1 LHLLVHWLS
10 FLRVGC
16 GVCLLCRMSE
26 EDDFSA
32 EVEYVSDKELMT
44 GDAPQRNWWGIGIA
58 LLVILTITAII
69 SVTIVLLAPNSDKSN
84 DNVTPFTIEDIV
96 HPKAN
101 EVNPGIIWLSVDTF
115 AYKDAKCN
123 IWLVSIFNHQINRT
137 LLIDDRS
144 CQNRHIV
151 SYKPSATAQYIAFSY
166 ETRQFVR
173 QRWST
178 LVKVRV
184 LNSHFDY
191 PVGPSKTGDEFIQLF
206 LWNSQELSNDLVYI
220 YEYNIYY
227 QANVTAPS
235 EQITFSGVENKI
247 SNGIADWLYEEEIFG
262 THKAVW
268 WSPSGNHL
276 AFVVFND
283 TQVSNITMSYY
294 SEEPYPTNVNIPYPK
309 VGASLPEAKVHV
321 WNKKTKQTITFSPPD
336 EVQRLKENYVYHVSW
351 LKGGFSEFSNED
363 TLLVVWSN
371 RVQNSVFISLCK
383 LSSEQC
389 ILNYNQNFTNF
400 WAEPLN
406 FAVRFADEQ
415 NYFVILPKSV
425 EDESEKQHYWYSHI
439 AKINVPVFQ
448 SGQNGKAVFL
458 TDGPW
463 EVIEIVGYSEKDKE
477 LFFLAALPLPRQ
489 RHLYS
494 VSIFET
500 TTSPKCWT
508 CNMTKDGCSYVDV
521 HFAPKGDHYI
531 LYCQGPE
538 TPTVHLKSLHSAEF
552 SYEIEN
558 NTALRQFYSTKLFP
572 VVSYKEIQLPNQQKA
587 LLKILYPPGF
597 EENANKEFYPAVLR
611 VYAGPNSQ
619 QVVEKWSV
627 SFDTY
632 LASAQKYIVLYIDA
646 RGSAYRGSK
655 YTAPLYKNIGQLEI
669 EDQID
674 AFKAFCSQYG
684 QVDLQR
690 TAVWGWVIFCFK
702 SYGGFAA
709 ARIVQ
714 MDEFQIFK
722 CASSVAPVTDF
733 RFYDAAY
740 TERYLGL
747 YEDNVVS
754 YEKTNL
760 MKNVTAFKLGKYL
773 LIHGSFDDNV
783 HYQNT
788 AAFISALTA
797 NNVNFQLMVYTNEN
811 HSIGNRRM
819 HLNTLLDRF
828 FKSCFA

>member
-1 LHLLVHWLS
+1 
-10 FLRVGC
+10 
-16 GVCLLCRMSE
+16 LCTMSE

-69 SVTIVLLAPNSDKSN
+69 SSN

-96 HPKAN
+96 YPKAN
-101 EVNPGIIWLSVDTF
+101 EINPGVIWLSVDTF

-123 IWLVSIFNHQINRT
+123 IWLVSIFNDQINRT

-144 CQNRHIV
+144 CQNRHII
-151 SYKPSATAQYIAFSY
+151 SFKPSATAQYIAFSY
-166 ETRQFVR
+166 ET
-173 QRWST
+173 
-178 LVKVRV
+178 L
-184 LNSHFDY
+184 LI
-191 PVGPSKTGDEFIQLF
+191 IQLV
-206 LWNSQELSNDLVYI
+206 QAKLVYV
-220 YEYNIYY
+220 YKNNIYY

-235 EQITFSGVENKI
+235 EQITFNGVENRI

-268 WSPSGNHL
+268 WSPSGNYL
-276 AFVVFND
+276 AFVLFND

-294 SEEPYPTNVNIPYPK
+294 SDQSYPTNVNIPYPK
-309 VGASLPEAKVHV
+309 VGASLPEAK
-321 WNKKTKQTITFSPPD
+321 
-336 EVQRLKENYVYHVSW
+336 
-351 LKGGFSEFSNED
+351 
-363 TLLVVWSN
+363 
-371 RVQNSVFISLCK
+371 
-383 LSSEQC
+383 
-389 ILNYNQNFTNF
+389 NYNQNFTNF

-406 FAVRFADEQ
+406 FVVRFADEQ

-439 AKINVPVFQ
+439 AKINVPQ

-477 LFFLAALPLPRQ
+477 F
-489 RHLYS
+489 

-508 CNMTKDGCSYVDV
+508 CNMSKDGCSYVDAY
-521 HFAPKGDHYI
+521 FAPKGDHYI

-538 TPTVHLKSLHSAEF
+538 TPTLLKLK
-552 SYEIEN
+552 
-558 NTALRQFYSTKLFP
+558 T
-572 VVSYKEIQLPNQQKA
+572 IQQA

-611 VYAGPNSQ
+611 

-690 TAVWGWVIFCFK
+690 TAVWGW

-722 CASSVAPVTDF
+722 CASSVAPMPLILKDTL
-733 RFYDAAY
+733 AC
-740 TERYLGL
+740 TKIML
-747 YEDNVVS
+747 S
-754 YEKTNL
+754 T
-760 MKNVTAFKLGKYL
+760 MKRQ
-773 LIHGSFDDNV
+773 I
-783 HYQNT
+783 
-788 AAFISALTA
+788 
-797 NNVNFQLMVYTNEN
+797 
-811 HSIGNRRM
+811 
-819 HLNTLLDRF
+819 
-828 FKSCFA
+828 

>member
-439 AKINVPVFQ
+439 AKINVPVF
-448 SGQNGKAVFL
+448 VFM
-458 TDGPW
+458 P
-463 EVIEIVGYSEKDKE
+463 I
-477 LFFLAALPLPRQ
+477 
-489 RHLYS
+489 
-494 VSIFET
+494 
-500 TTSPKCWT
+500 
-508 CNMTKDGCSYVDV
+508 N
-521 HFAPKGDHYI
+521 YI
-531 LYCQGPE
+531 L
-538 TPTVHLKSLHSAEF
+538 LLH
-552 SYEIEN
+552 
-558 NTALRQFYSTKLFP
+558 
-572 VVSYKEIQLPNQQKA
+572 
-587 LLKILYPPGF
+587 
-597 EENANKEFYPAVLR
+597 
-611 VYAGPNSQ
+611 
-619 QVVEKWSV
+619 
-627 SFDTY
+627 
-632 LASAQKYIVLYIDA
+632 
-646 RGSAYRGSK
+646 
-655 YTAPLYKNIGQLEI
+655 
-669 EDQID
+669 
-674 AFKAFCSQYG
+674 
-684 QVDLQR
+684 
-690 TAVWGWVIFCFK
+690 
-702 SYGGFAA
+702 
-709 ARIVQ
+709 
-714 MDEFQIFK
+714 
-722 CASSVAPVTDF
+722 ASSVLAKRSKWQSGFPDRRT
-733 RFYDAAY
+733 
-740 TERYLGL
+740 LGS
-747 YEDNVVS
+747 DR
-754 YEKTNL
+754 
-760 MKNVTAFKLGKYL
+760 
-773 LIHGSFDDNV
+773 
-783 HYQNT
+783 
-788 AAFISALTA
+788 
-797 NNVNFQLMVYTNEN
+797 
-811 HSIGNRRM
+811 NRR
-819 HLNTLLDRF
+819 LF
-828 FKSCFA
+828 

>member
-1 LHLLVHWLS
+1 
-10 FLRVGC
+10 
-16 GVCLLCRMSE
+16 
-26 EDDFSA
+26 
-32 EVEYVSDKELMT
+32 MT

-69 SVTIVLLAPNSDKSN
+69 SVTIVLLAPNSDKNN
-84 DNVTPFTIEDIV
+84 DNVTPLTIEDIV

-123 IWLVSIFNHQINRT
+123 IWLVSIYNHQINRT

-206 LWNSQELSNDLVYI
+206 LWNSQELSNELVYV
-220 YEYNIYY
+220 YQNNIYY

-268 WSPSGNHL
+268 WSPSGNYL

-294 SEEPYPTNVNIPYPK
+294 SDEPYPTNVNIPYPK

-321 WNKKTKQTITFSPPD
+321 WNKKTKQTITFAPPD
-336 EVQRLKENYVYHVSW
+336 E
-351 LKGGFSEFSNED
+351 
-363 TLLVVWSN
+363 
-371 RVQNSVFISLCK
+371 
-383 LSSEQC
+383 
-389 ILNYNQNFTNF
+389 NYNQNFTNF

-439 AKINVPVFQ
+439 AKINVPVF
-448 SGQNGKAVFL
+448 VFML
-458 TDGPW
+458 INYILLLHASS
-463 EVIEIVGYSEKDKE
+463 V
-477 LFFLAALPLPRQ
+477 LAKR
-489 RHLYS
+489 

-552 SYEIEN
+552 C
-558 NTALRQFYSTKLFP
+558 
-572 VVSYKEIQLPNQQKA
+572 
-587 LLKILYPPGF
+587 
-597 EENANKEFYPAVLR
+597 
-611 VYAGPNSQ
+611 
-619 QVVEKWSV
+619 
-627 SFDTY
+627 
-632 LASAQKYIVLYIDA
+632 
-646 RGSAYRGSK
+646 
-655 YTAPLYKNIGQLEI
+655 
-669 EDQID
+669 
-674 AFKAFCSQYG
+674 KAFCSQYG

-690 TAVWGWVIFCFK
+690 TAVWGW

-797 NNVNFQLMVYTNEN
+797 NNVNFQLMVCEIVCWLIE
-811 HSIGNRRM
+811 SI
-819 HLNTLLDRF
+819 
-828 FKSCFA
+828 

>member
-1 LHLLVHWLS
+1 
-10 FLRVGC
+10 
-16 GVCLLCRMSE
+16 LCTMSE

-69 SVTIVLLAPNSDKSN
+69 SSN

-96 HPKAN
+96 YPKAN
-101 EVNPGIIWLSVDTF
+101 EINPGVIWLSVDTF

-123 IWLVSIFNHQINRT
+123 IWLVSIFNDQINRT

-144 CQNRHIV
+144 CQNRHII
-151 SYKPSATAQYIAFSY
+151 SFKPSATAQYIAFSY
-166 ETRQFVR
+166 ETRQ
-173 QRWST
+173 
-178 LVKVRV
+178 
-184 LNSHFDY
+184 
-191 PVGPSKTGDEFIQLF
+191 
-206 LWNSQELSNDLVYI
+206 VYV
-220 YEYNIYY
+220 YKNNIYY

-235 EQITFSGVENKI
+235 EQITFNGVENRI

-268 WSPSGNHL
+268 WSPSGNYL
-276 AFVVFND
+276 AFVLFND

-294 SEEPYPTNVNIPYPK
+294 SDQSYPTNVNIPYPK
-309 VGASLPEAKVHV
+309 VGASLPEAK
-321 WNKKTKQTITFSPPD
+321 
-336 EVQRLKENYVYHVSW
+336 
-351 LKGGFSEFSNED
+351 
-363 TLLVVWSN
+363 
-371 RVQNSVFISLCK
+371 
-383 LSSEQC
+383 
-389 ILNYNQNFTNF
+389 NYNQNFTNF

-406 FAVRFADEQ
+406 FVVRFADEQ

-439 AKINVPVFQ
+439 AKINVPQ

-477 LFFLAALPLPRQ
+477 F
-489 RHLYS
+489 

-508 CNMTKDGCSYVDV
+508 CNMSKDGCSYVDAY
-521 HFAPKGDHYI
+521 FAPKGDHYI

-538 TPTVHLKSLHSAEF
+538 TPTLLKLK
-552 SYEIEN
+552 
-558 NTALRQFYSTKLFP
+558 T
-572 VVSYKEIQLPNQQKA
+572 IQQA

-611 VYAGPNSQ
+611 
-619 QVVEKWSV
+619 
-627 SFDTY
+627 
-632 LASAQKYIVLYIDA
+632 
-646 RGSAYRGSK
+646 
-655 YTAPLYKNIGQLEI
+655 
-669 EDQID
+669 
-674 AFKAFCSQYG
+674 YG

-690 TAVWGWVIFCFK
+690 TAVWGW

-722 CASSVAPVTDF
+722 CASSVAPMPLILKDTL
-733 RFYDAAY
+733 AC
-740 TERYLGL
+740 TKIML
-747 YEDNVVS
+747 S
-754 YEKTNL
+754 T
-760 MKNVTAFKLGKYL
+760 MKRQ
-773 LIHGSFDDNV
+773 I
-783 HYQNT
+783 
-788 AAFISALTA
+788 
-797 NNVNFQLMVYTNEN
+797 
-811 HSIGNRRM
+811 
-819 HLNTLLDRF
+819 
-828 FKSCFA
+828 